1 MTIAVCGE
9 TSKSTNHASR
19 KSERKKERERK
30 KQRKRERY
38 IYREREFGKHCR
50 PTIDTVN

>member
-19 KSERKKERERK
+19 KSERGRKRERERNKERERDI
-30 KQRKRERY
+30 Y
-38 IYREREFGKHCR
+38 IEKENLAN
-50 PTIDTVN
+50 TVGQQ

>member
-19 KSERKKERERK
+19 KSERGRKRERERK
-30 KQRKRERY
+30 KEREIY